1 MRILAFLMLCST
13 LLPAEWATPA
23 SAQDALR
30 FIGAR
35 RAEAGKLWSSKD
47 PKGIALLEDTIAYL
61 RQPLLQDLAAG
72 SKELAG
78 QREEMKVDL
87 AQAYALAS
95 QGEKAVQ
102 TLREVARA
110 LPAPEFARYIESRPA
125 FRDIRSSADFQ
136 AMLKDFRRYEK
147 FWDSTELAAGNLREL
162 SEAERIAGLSKFW
175 SEVKYNFGYP
185 EKLMEVEWDRLYLE
199 WIPKVQAARSTEDYY
214 RRLKELCAKL
224 KDGHTNIMSP
234 PGVDEGKPPLR
245 TALIAGRVMVMH
257 VYSPS
262 LEQQGITRGMEIV
275 RVDGEPAVAFARR
288 MYEPYQS
295 SSTPGDRDMRVF
307 GYDFLRGPSAQPARL
322 LLRDGKGVE
331 KELSVAR
338 SGYKDLRP
346 IPPFEWKMLD
356 NAIALVTLNTFG
368 NEQTSRRFVE
378 EFPKIRQAKAVI
390 LDLRWNG
397 GGSSNIGYEVLRRF
411 IDKPV
416 LGSRQVMRRYV
427 PTERAW
433 GIQMDTIEFPATPI
447 QPAAGEYFAGPVAV
461 LTSPATYSAAE
472 DFLVAWRNSGRGA
485 VIGVNSGG
493 STGQP
498 LFFTLPGGGSARVCT
513 KKDTYP
519 DGREWVGKGIE
530 VDIPVA
536 PDADALQA
544 GKDNVLEAAIAH
556 LLGKL

>member
-1 MRILAFLMLCST
+1 MRTLAIIMLNWAV
-13 LLPAEWATPA
+13 LQAEWPTPG
-23 SAQDALR
+23 SAEDALQYVR
-30 FIGAR
+30 AR
-35 RAEAGKLWSSKD
+35 RGEAGKLWASKD
-47 PKGIALLEDTIAYL
+47 AKGVALLEDAVAYL
-61 RQPLLQDLAAG
+61 KQPLLEDLAKG

-87 AQAYALAS
+87 AQAYALTS
-95 QGEKAVQ
+95 QPDKALH

-125 FRDIRSSADFQ
+125 FRDMRSSAEFE
-136 AMLKDFRRYEK
+136 AVLKEFRRYEK
-147 FWDSTELAAGNLREL
+147 FWDSAELAAGFRREL

-185 EKLMEVEWDRLYLE
+185 EKLLEVEWDRLYLE
-199 WIPKVQAARSTEDYY
+199 WIPKVQAARSTDEYY
-214 RRLKELCAKL
+214 RRLMELCAKL
-224 KDGHTNIMSP
+224 NDGHTRITAP
-234 PGVDEGKPPLR
+234 PSAEEGKPPMR
-245 TALIAGRVMVMH
+245 TALISGRVMV
-257 VYSPS
+257 VDVFSPS
-262 LEQQGITRGMEIV
+262 LEQQGVVKGLEIV
-275 RVDGEPAVAFARR
+275 SIDGEPAVAFGRR
-288 MYEPYQS
+288 MYESYQS
-295 SSTPGDRDMRVF
+295 ASTPGDREMRVF
-307 GYDFLRGPSAQPARL
+307 SYDFLRGPMGRPARL
-322 LLRDGKGVE
+322 VLRDGAGVE
-331 KELSVAR
+331 RELSVAR
-338 SGYKDLRP
+338 SGFTDLRP
-346 IPPFEWKMLD
+346 VPPLEWKMLD
-356 NAIALVTLNTFG
+356 NGIAHVVLNTFG
-368 NEQTSRRFVE
+368 HEQVSRRFVE
-378 EFPKIRQAKAVI
+378 EFSKIRTAKAVI
-390 LDLRWNG
+390 IDLRWNG

-433 GIQMDTIEFPATPI
+433 GILMDTMEFPATPI
-447 QPAAGEYFAGPVAV
+447 QPATGEYFAGPVAV

-485 VIGVNSGG
+485 VIGVPSGG

-498 LFFTLPGGGSARVCT
+498 LFFTMPGGGSARVCT

-530 VDIPVA
+530 VDVRVA
-536 PDADALQA
+536 PDAAAFQA